1 VGWGSRS
8 AHSLAGTTCP
18 PGRRLPRACAALASE
33 ASGHPGRA
41 SPSGSG
47 GEDCCHARASFSPAV
62 PSTCPEHRSPTVP
75 TDNSGPSGEALSW
88 RRRSTRVN
96 RAPGRASQARDAG
109 PRWVRTVS
117 ETAGRR
123 RARAVTVGESESQ
136 VIPHSPAS
144 TADLGGELAWRR
156 VRTPQPPPRTPVIY
170 LGSHFGRLAGVRP
183 GSGAE
188 RFLAGSSGRSLA
200 QGSGSILQ
208 EPARVQSAGEVRG
221 NPLLDP
227 ASAGRR
233 TRSIPPGAAGD
244 EVTILASSS
253 KYRSRSTPGA
263 VRSSRRRLR
272 AEYSDP

>member
-18 PGRRLPRACAALASE
+18 PGRRLPRACVALASE

-156 VRTPQPPPRTPVIY
+156 VRTPQPPPRTPDHLPRVS
-170 LGSHFGRLAGVRP
+170 LWAVGRGPSWVRSRAVPSGVQGSIARAGLRLDPARTSP
-183 GSGAE
+183 GAE
-188 RFLAGSSGRSLA
+188 RW
-200 QGSGSILQ
+200 
-208 EPARVQSAGEVRG
+208 
-221 NPLLDP
+221 
-227 ASAGRR
+227 
-233 TRSIPPGAAGD
+233 
-244 EVTILASSS
+244 
-253 KYRSRSTPGA
+253 
-263 VRSSRRRLR
+263 
-272 AEYSDP
+272 